1 MSGGVR
7 NVLAENLTAD
17 GTDAGVRIKTRRGR
31 GATIENVLYRNMT
44 LKNNNKQAITIDM
57 FYDVGNN
64 PNVDQSGPDGIPV
77 IRNVTVEGLTCDNA
91 DTALV
96 IRGLPDS
103 PITGVTLQHIRI
115 SAKKGTTVSDVRNLT
130 SGTITVSVVGK

>member
-31 GATIENVLYRNMT
+31 GGTNENVVYRNMT
-44 LKNNNKQAITIDM
+44 LKNIEKQAITIDM

-77 IRNVTVEGLTCDNA
+77 IRNVTVENLICDGA
-91 DTALV
+91 DTAIV
-96 IRGLPDS
+96 IRGLTDS
-103 PITGVTLQHIRI
+103 PITGVTLRDIRI
-115 SAKKGTTVSDVRNLT
+115 TAKKGTTISDVRALL
-130 SGTITVSVVGK
+130 SDSISVEVPK

>member
-7 NVLAENLTAD
+7 NVLAEDLVAD

-31 GATIENVLYRNMT
+31 GGTVENITYRNMK
-44 LKNNNKQAITIDM
+44 LKNIQKQAITIDM

-64 PNVDQSGPDGIPV
+64 PGVDQSGEEGLPV
-77 IRNVTVEGLTCDNA
+77 IRNVTVENLTCDGA
-91 DTALV
+91 QQAIV

-103 PITGVTLQHIRI
+103 VIENVTLRDVHIKN
-115 SAKKGTTVSDVRNLT
+115 AKEGTLI
-130 SGTITVSVVGK
+130 SGTKDTKAGNLSVELSQ